1 MSPVDPHAAVNARR
15 PEPPAAFHLALAS
28 LTIAAGGTLLGLQ
41 VDGTGAWV
49 GTGFA
54 ALGMG
59 ALVAVVASL
68 LQAVRAG
75 RIPRDAVS
83 ALSAL
88 AGFCGLA
95 FIVSGVLAPGGPWMF
110 FELFLLF
117 WLLARRRTRSDA
129 SGPEVTGP
137 SLFLLTLML
146 LFRLWVTY
154 QGSEHRWQV
163 MSVPLPGIGGL
174 PLPFLEPIRRVDL
187 GSFRPEELG
196 FPPTG
201 LDFPLTLVLWAAGFA
216 LCAAGLWWRVNAA
229 REHENDRIQAIIET
243 LPPLLANLVQKLL
256 PEDDWED
263 LGLHG
268 LGERRLQKRIELLVR
283 ERLAAAG
290 EFHKALGALGGA
302 QLSQGA
308 FAGEI
313 EGALR
318 AYLPPATRPPASGPS
333 NAGRDDLAAR

>member
-1 MSPVDPHAAVNARR
+1 VTGGAQRPTASAA
-15 PEPPAAFHLALAS
+15 PAAFQLALACV
-28 LTIAAGGTLLGLQ
+28 TIAAGGVLLGLQ

-49 GTGFA
+49 GTGYA
-54 ALGMG
+54 SLGTG
-59 ALVAVVASL
+59 ALVAVVTSL

-75 RIPRDAVS
+75 RVPRDLVS
-83 ALSAL
+83 ALSAV

-95 FIVSGVLAPGGPWMF
+95 FVVAGVLAPGGPWMF
-110 FELFLLF
+110 FELFVLF

-163 MSVPLPGIGGL
+163 MSVPLPGLGAL

-201 LDFPLTLVLWAAGFA
+201 LDFPLTLLLWAAGFA
-216 LCAAGLWWRVNAA
+216 LCASGLWWRVNAA
-229 REHENDRIQAIIET
+229 REHENDRIQAVIET

-256 PEDDWED
+256 PEEHWEG

-268 LGERRLQKRIELLVR
+268 LGERPLQKRIEGLVR

-290 EFHKALGALGGA
+290 EFHTALRSLGALPPA
-302 QLSQGA
+302 SGA

-313 EGALR
+313 DGALR
-318 AYLPPATRPPASGPS
+318 TYLPPALPPPGGSNRPG
-333 NAGRDDLAAR
+333 DDLQ